1 MGKQTTNYLNYK
13 KGILLSLIFS
23 LFFVITSF
31 GQSEK
36 DRNNIDVPRANDTTT
51 ELQDNSAYD
60 FRNDAYNRPVVKD
73 QKPGQAIL
81 KKENPLYKQGSD
93 KDIKKESMSTL
104 SFNLFLYIVD
114 KFRED

>member
-13 KGILLSLIFS
+13 KEILLSLSFC
-23 LFFVITSF
+23 LFFVIPSF
-31 GQSEK
+31 GQTEK
-36 DRNNIDVPRANDTTT
+36 DRNNIDVPRASDTTT
-51 ELQDNSAYD
+51 EIQESSAYD
-60 FRNDAYNRPVVKD
+60 SRNDSYNRPLAKE
-73 QKPGQAIL
+73 QKPGQAVL

-93 KDIKKESMSTL
+93 KEVKKESMSTL